1 MTISLITI
9 TILICLFFHLLLLT
23 VLSLVV
29 EAFKIDS
36 FIIRLLPK
44 FKKGHYLFPFFFYS
58 LTFILLSMLMFFL
71 KGSQGIQII
80 NFVFSF
86 ILLLEVCL
94 KVSKSE
100 RFINWIGES
109 LEESLRVF
117 VMFIVGLNCS
127 YFFSRF
133 TYHLVNSQG
142 L

>member
-1 MTISLITI
+1 
-9 TILICLFFHLLLLT
+9 
-23 VLSLVV
+23 
-29 EAFKIDS
+29 
-36 FIIRLLPK
+36 
-44 FKKGHYLFPFFFYS
+44 
-58 LTFILLSMLMFFL
+58 MFFL
-71 KGSQGIQII
+71 KGPQGIQII

-100 RFINWIGES
+100 RFIIWIGEN

-127 YFFSRF
+127 YFFSRLTF
-133 TYHLVNSQG
+133 HLVNSQG

>member
-1 MTISLITI
+1 MS
-9 TILICLFFHLLLLT
+9 
-23 VLSLVV
+23 
-29 EAFKIDS
+29 
-36 FIIRLLPK
+36 
-44 FKKGHYLFPFFFYS
+44 
-58 LTFILLSMLMFFL
+58 FL
-71 KGSQGIQII
+71 KGLQGIQII

-86 ILLLEVCL
+86 VLLLEVCL

-117 VMFIVGLNCS
+117 VMFIVGLNCC
-127 YFFSRF
+127 YFFSRL